1 MGKVKSIKYVGKE
14 PVYNI
19 TVHKYHNYLVKGGI
33 LSKNCD
39 SLRCFCI
46 WWTRSPLA
54 EKDKAK
60 TKRWSADLIEDYKHA
75 SPEIKELMI
84 AQLGE
89 PRL

>member
-1 MGKVKSIKYVGKE
+1 LTHDV
-14 PVYNI
+14 
-19 TVHKYHNYLVKGGI
+19 
-33 LSKNCD
+33 D